1 MAYGKEQTGMT
12 EMEENRKDLPAA
24 EAVSAHDRVPDIKE
38 ELISKAK
45 ELGVKINAEQ
55 TEKFQIYLEMLLEWN
70 EKINLT
76 AITDPHEAV
85 IKHFVDSA
93 AFLKYVNVKQGAKLI
108 DVGTGAGFPGVVIKI
123 MRPDIKLTLL
133 DSLNKRLIFLK
144 ELCSKLQL
152 DAEFVHKRAE
162 EAGKI
167 VGMREC
173 YDIATARA
181 VAGMNT
187 LCEYCIPLIKMKGL
201 FVAMKGPGFDEEMKT
216 AEKAVNIL
224 GCKVNKVEKFS
235 LPDSEGS
242 ERNIA
247 VLQKVRFTPKD
258 YPRHGNK
265 ITKSP
270 IV

>member
-1 MAYGKEQTGMT
+1 MQL
-12 EMEENRKDLPAA
+12 EENKVNS
-24 EAVSAHDRVPDIKE
+24 ESNSSVINIPDIRE
-38 ELISKAK
+38 ELITKAK
-45 ELGVKINAEQ
+45 EIGVKVNREQ
-55 TEKFQIYLEMLLEWN
+55 AEKFQLYLEMLLEWN

-85 IKHFVDSA
+85 VKHFIDSLT
-93 AFLKYVNVKQGAKLI
+93 FIKTVSIKQNAKII

-123 MRPDIKLTLL
+123 MRPDVKLTLL

-144 ELCSKLQL
+144 ELLSKLGL

-167 VGMREC
+167 QGMRES

-187 LCEYCIPLIKMKGL
+187 LCEYCIPLIKMKGQ
-201 FVAMKGPGFDEEMKT
+201 FVAMKGPGFDEEMET
-216 AEKAVNIL
+216 AKKAINIL
-224 GCKVNKVEKFS
+224 GCKVNKVEKII
-235 LPDSEGS
+235 LPDSESS

-247 VLQKVRFTPKD
+247 ILQKLRFTPKD